1 MKILKKFIDSKN
13 TKDLEKDRN
22 YYSAMAIGFSKL
34 SKPEF
39 DSYLNNS
46 ANTNLF
52 KYIDEYFYHQVSI
65 ILNNKNLQVL
75 ELGAGYGRISTFI
88 AKFTNYLT
96 VLDISGTA
104 LELNKIRN
112 INIYKSI
119 VSSMDCIP
127 LEDQSIDVVIAC
139 ESLSYSDPYST
150 DQEIF
155 RIIKLGGS
163 LIILDALNHNPI
175 YIINRWLKVFLNKRS
190 INSAYRI
197 PTMKRIHR
205 LASDFDS
212 VKIVFFGKWIWLI
225 KLLNYFIPKKYI
237 LNLSE
242 RCDRFG
248 MNKFA
253 FKFVLVA
260 QNYNPRVINTMGGLD
275 K

>member
-1 MKILKKFIDSKN
+1 MKIIKKFIDSKN
-13 TKDLEKDRN
+13 SKDLERDRN
-22 YYSAMAIGFSKL
+22 YYSAMAIELSKL

-46 ANTNLF
+46 ENNYLF
-52 KYIDEYFYHQVSI
+52 KYIDEYFYQQVSI
-65 ILNNKNLQVL
+65 VLNNKNLQVL

-127 LEDQSIDVVIAC
+127 IADRSIDVVIAG

-150 DQEIF
+150 DQEIL
-155 RIIKLGGS
+155 RILKPGGS
-163 LIILDALNHNPI
+163 LIIIDALNHNPM

-190 INSAYRI
+190 VNSAYRI
-197 PTMKRIHR
+197 PTVKRIHR
-205 LASDFDS
+205 LASDFGI